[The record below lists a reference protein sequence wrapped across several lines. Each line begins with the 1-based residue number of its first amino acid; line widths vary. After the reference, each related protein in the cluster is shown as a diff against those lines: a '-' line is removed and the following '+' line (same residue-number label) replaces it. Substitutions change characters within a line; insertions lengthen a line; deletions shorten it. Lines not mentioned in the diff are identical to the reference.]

1 MNAAPLFG
9 GLRLDQEQRAAARP
23 PSRDWPSSGDGLR
36 LRLPLEGGRTP
47 TVEMWRCGGR
57 TPATPTHPAPARQRM
72 QGSAIMAVC
81 DAFKQATI
89 THRICAE
96 RAGGTGCC
104 RCAGGGRCA
113 AVRAACGLGT
123 VGGGVNAGVGVVEE
137 NTTNPVHNKP
147 CAAAVAERS
156 YRRFHGATPALPPH
170 PGASA

>member
-1 MNAAPLFG
+1 MNL
-9 GLRLDQEQRAAARP
+9 LEQRQQVRHLFWWPTSGSGAACRSTATK
-23 PSRDWPSSGDGLR
+23 SRLA
-36 LRLPLEGGRTP
+36 LF
-47 TVEMWRCGGR
+47 RCGGR

-81 DAFKQATI
+81 DACKQATI

-123 VGGGVNAGVGVVEE
+123 VGGGVND
-137 NTTNPVHNKP
+137 NKT
-147 CAAAVAERS
+147 CAQQTLCSSNGGATLPALP
-156 YRRFHGATPALPPH
+156 RRFHC
-170 PGASA
+170 ASSPS